1 MPDVTCSV
9 FSRALLARVA
19 LCVGLLMT
27 LLPVPAPVAAQNLF
41 APAARVNDR
50 VITRYEV
57 RQRARFLKILGAN
70 GDLNKQSLDRLIEE
84 RVQFDAAAALG
95 LSVTE
100 AGIQAGM
107 EEFAKRA
114 NMDAN
119 KLIAALR
126 RAGVEEE
133 TFRAF
138 VEAGLLWR
146 EVIRTKF
153 AESTRIDSIEIDRAL
168 AQPQAGSTKGVRVL
182 LSEIILPANSA
193 AAKKR
198 ADARTAEILGLNSI
212 PAFAAAARK
221 YSAAASRGRGGRIDW
236 LPLSN
241 LPGNIGS
248 QILTLKPGQ
257 VAGPFPV
264 TNSVAFFQ
272 LREIEEGGPGATA
285 KAVDYAQ
292 FLFPG
297 QRTESNLKA
306 LLKVAGKVDTCDDL
320 YAFARKEPKRLIR
333 VLQPTEAVPGDI
345 AIELAK
351 LDPNEI
357 STALVRGGNLVLLML
372 CQRTRMQNQ
381 QGDDGPDRKAVEN
394 RLLNQ
399 RLSGQAAAYLAE
411 LKANASIALAR

>member
-1 MPDVTCSV
+1 MTCLA
-9 FSRALLARVA
+9 FSRALIARLA
-19 LCVGLLMT
+19 LCVGLLMV
-27 LLPVPAPVAAQNLF
+27 LLPSPAPVQAQNLF

-57 RQRARFLKILGAN
+57 RQRARFLKILGAK
-70 GDLNKQSLDRLIEE
+70 GDLQKQALDRLIEE
-84 RVQFDAAAALG
+84 RVQFDAAAGLG

-119 KLIAALR
+119 KLIGALG
-126 RAGVEEE
+126 RAGVEKE
-133 TFRAF
+133 TFRDF

-153 AESTRIDSIEIDRAL
+153 AQSTTISSFEIDRAL
-168 AQPQAGSTKGVRVL
+168 QQAPPSGKGVRVL
-182 LSEIILPANSA
+182 LSEIIMPANNA

-198 ADARTAEILGLNSI
+198 ADARTPEILAINSVA
-212 PAFAAAARK
+212 AFATAAGK
-221 YSAAASRGRGGRIDW
+221 YSSAASRGRGGRIDW

-241 LPGNIGS
+241 LPGDIGS
-248 QILTLKPGQ
+248 KILTLKPGQ

-264 TNSVAFFQ
+264 TNAVAFFQ
-272 LREIEEGGPGATA
+272 LRQIEEGGPGAAA

-292 FLFPG
+292 YLIPG
-297 QRTESNLKA
+297 QRTESNLKEA
-306 LLKVAGKVDTCDDL
+306 LKVAGRVDTCDDL
-320 YAFARKEPKRLIR
+320 YAVARKEPQRLVR
-333 VLQPTEAVPGDI
+333 VLQPVAAVPGDI

-357 STALVRGGNLVLLML
+357 STALVRGGNLVVLML

-381 QGDDGPDRKAVEN
+381 EADDGPDRKATEN

-399 RLSGQAAAYLAE
+399 RLSGEAAAYLAE
-411 LKANASIALAR
+411 LKANASIAMAR